1 MKKSHSLNISDS
13 PPLDILHMNLLRDL
27 WSDAICCQSLDYSI
41 DLLFAHWFVDAHCR
55 VEAALIGWWR
65 IMSLSYGQS
74 GLRSNQKS
82 LHFNNKSYLEKYVL
96 IFNKNAKKILSDKK
110 WLRDVKWRKVRDVQ
124 IVRNLDIYRPGRFRQ
139 KCPVL
144 RKQETLKKD
153 NN

>member
-1 MKKSHSLNISDS
+1 MNMKKSHSLNMSDS
-13 PPLDILHMNLLRDL
+13 PPLDILHMKILCEYFFNIFIKNQILLRDL

-41 DLLFAHWFVDAHCR
+41 DLLSAHWFVEAHCR

-110 WLRDVKWRKVRDVQ
+110 
-124 IVRNLDIYRPGRFRQ
+124 
-139 KCPVL
+139 
-144 RKQETLKKD
+144 
-153 NN
+153 